1 MRRVT
6 LSVLGMMLLWGCARA
21 PSTPWVMV
29 PPPDHG
35 QTPPADELNSR
46 RPMPRDASATRVP
59 PPPFED
65 APIVSQAMPEQTA
78 FVDIYNRVGRP
89 RIAVIA
95 DPAIAQGDDASTNE
109 AVRSGLSD
117 WLACNGRVAVVAAAN
132 AKEADENADVVVQ
145 IHALVNSSRE
155 DPHLRLLAE
164 ASNTKD
170 RISIGRAVADVP
182 MPLEKPRIDNGTRQ
196 IARKLMD
203 EMTTTWQQPEPATG
217 RQTNGP
223 PPTTEPVR

>member
-1 MRRVT
+1 
-6 LSVLGMMLLWGCARA
+6 
-21 PSTPWVMV
+21 
-29 PPPDHG
+29 
-35 QTPPADELNSR
+35 
-46 RPMPRDASATRVP
+46 MPRDASATRVP

-95 DPAIAQGDDASTNE
+95 DPATAQGDASTNE

-117 WLACNGRVAVVAAAN
+117 WLACNGRVAVVAASN
-132 AKEADENADVVVQ
+132 AKEADENADVVVR

-170 RISIGRAVADVP
+170 RISIGRAVTDVP
-182 MPLEKPRIDNGTRQ
+182 MPLEKPRVDNGTRQ

-203 EMTTTWQQPEPATG
+203 EMTTSWQQPEPAPV
-217 RQTNGP
+217 RESNAP
-223 PPTTEPVR
+223 ATEPVR